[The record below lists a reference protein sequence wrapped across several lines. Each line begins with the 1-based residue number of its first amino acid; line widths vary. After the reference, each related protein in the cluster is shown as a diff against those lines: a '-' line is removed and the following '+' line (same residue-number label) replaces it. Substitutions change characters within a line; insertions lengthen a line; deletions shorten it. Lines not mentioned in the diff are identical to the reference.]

1 MTTPV
6 SDLRSV
12 MGPDPVDL
20 SRFGQDLSAYRSNSP
35 QQADRFGQP
44 SLSSALETDV
54 SSSSSGFSFEDIPFV
69 GDFLSM
75 VSSLLQS
82 SQSGIDRNLSAY
94 TDVPPPPV
102 IARMPAV
109 TPAPVDLVGDG
120 ALDLSRLI
128 NLPTGADR
136 GSDVVSLSPGAL
148 VSSRDEASLGALKP
162 SLPPVSGL
170 ANHPSNRLP
179 EEALQLMQERYLQ
192 QFSHEG

>member
-20 SRFGQDLSAYRSNSP
+20 SRFGQDLSAYRSNSW
-35 QQADRFGQP
+35 QQADRFGLP
-44 SLSSALETDV
+44 SLSSALKVDV

-120 ALDLSRLI
+120 AFDLSRLI
-128 NLPTGADR
+128 NLPTGADG
-136 GSDVVSLSPGAL
+136 GSDVVRPSSGAL

-192 QFSHEG
+192 QFSQEG